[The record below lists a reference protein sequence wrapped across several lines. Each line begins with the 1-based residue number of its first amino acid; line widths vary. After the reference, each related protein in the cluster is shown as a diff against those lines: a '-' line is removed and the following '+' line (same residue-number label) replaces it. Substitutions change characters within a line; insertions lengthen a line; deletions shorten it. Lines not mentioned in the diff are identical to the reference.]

1 MSFPILRIVVG
12 CSIVSTQEYRSRVYE
27 DISGTALKE
36 KSYRSTK
43 YAQNTARTLNHWRVK
58 YTISKED
65 YEDYDYLKSIKYRII
80 YDLKWLHGH
89 AIHNSRTWTKPN
101 RKIIQ
106 FLQVRLCQEVGQ
118 AMGLHGELGR
128 RGVRNVW
135 AGIPTPTAILQ
146 VA

>member
-43 YAQNTARTLNHWRVK
+43 YAQNTERTLNHWRVK
-58 YTISKED
+58 CTISKED

-89 AIHNSRTWTKPN
+89 ATR
-101 RKIIQ
+101 
-106 FLQVRLCQEVGQ
+106 V
-118 AMGLHGELGR
+118 
-128 RGVRNVW
+128 
-135 AGIPTPTAILQ
+135 
-146 VA
+146 